1 MLVSQNL
8 MLDMLFFCIELHL
21 LRVQRWGFGRIKTFL
36 LSLHHGSGLA
46 VSCSLSVSEYRVDQS
61 YPNNRIRVA
70 FCDTRAAFSAN
81 HDTKPLLSRRW
92 RKSPVAL
99 CSGHKLCVLVTTL
112 YWETLLFVPTS
123 NGQVRLWLKFGTRDQ
138 NIFQNPPTSH
148 PSGW

>member
-1 MLVSQNL
+1 
-8 MLDMLFFCIELHL
+8 MLDMLFFYIELHL
-21 LRVQRWGFGRIKTFL
+21 LRVQRWGVGRIKTFL
-36 LSLHHGSGLA
+36 LSWHHGSGLA

-70 FCDTRAAFSAN
+70 FCVTRAAFSAN

-99 CSGHKLCVLVTTL
+99 CSGHKLCVLVITL

-123 NGQVRLWLKFGTRDQ
+123 NDSSSAPVTKTCFKIYQRLTHRVDKIARNAQELR
-138 NIFQNPPTSH
+138 I
-148 PSGW
+148 